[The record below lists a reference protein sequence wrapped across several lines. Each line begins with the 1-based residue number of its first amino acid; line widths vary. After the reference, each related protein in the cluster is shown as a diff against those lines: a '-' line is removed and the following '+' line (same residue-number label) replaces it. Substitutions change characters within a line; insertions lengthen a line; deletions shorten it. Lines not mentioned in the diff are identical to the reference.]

1 MDISCCWNWVVAGMR
16 ALLDTVAYS
25 TAIICGLELGQDV
38 EDVVDY
44 RPEEREHGGRRKM
57 LTGLRDGTYTFVSW
71 V

>member
-1 MDISCCWNWVVAGMR
+1 M
-16 ALLDTVAYS
+16 DTVAYS
-25 TAIICGLELGQDV
+25 TAIICELELGQDV